1 MNKKKLLRSVREYI
15 EKKKK
20 LDKNIFKPWKKRIRV
35 GILTSHWEVNVLRR
49 RKIIKIFFA
58 LLCCCCLSR
67 KSFSLKKWLLL
78 KRIYWEKL
86 LLTFLSGGCVQRIKI
101 VPKITAHKC
110 SDFLCMLLVLLNAVT
125 HALSIFIAFLSLQ

>member
-1 MNKKKLLRSVREYI
+1 M
-15 EKKKK
+15 
-20 LDKNIFKPWKKRIRV
+20 
-35 GILTSHWEVNVLRR
+35 NVLRR

-101 VPKITAHKC
+101 VPKIIAHKC
-110 SDFLCMLLVLLNAVT
+110 SYFFVYVT
-125 HALSIFIAFLSLQ
+125 GALKCSDSCSFDIYRFSFFAIKKNQTLEEVGYVKEHPFNNEAQNYYLQLWLISHKKQH